1 MHLFV
6 CITHGIQDFLLFS
19 MHYFI
24 KMIWLSICS
33 YHFMCKFLN
42 VFLFTM
48 KCIFIFQFL
57 FLILCWNWYKFD
69 MFQKLQGQQLNY
81 CQVNMTLG
89 SWPNSQ
95 NREIDASQRDPTFLT
110 QIAFLAFQ
118 LMKSW
123 ISRTFCWH
131 SFVLGKL
138 RTIMNLNY
146 SLKAD
151 TTSKKWN
158 VG

>member
-1 MHLFV
+1 
-6 CITHGIQDFLLFS
+6 
-19 MHYFI
+19 
-24 KMIWLSICS
+24 
-33 YHFMCKFLN
+33 
-42 VFLFTM
+42 M
-48 KCIFIFQFL
+48 KRIFIFQFL

-123 ISRTFCWH
+123 ISRTFCRH
-131 SFVLGKL
+131 SFVFGKF
-138 RTIMNLNY
+138 RTIMNLKGGGHNVEFQNVDRPKI
-146 SLKAD
+146 SERRNGLFSWSERRK
-151 TTSKKWN
+151 SKRSERRKWPTYG
-158 VG
+158 VLPS